1 MTSLRTSAWEATQLP
16 ADIAIPK
23 IRVSVDYHRSDIAG
37 AENYFTRVLSNADRS
52 PISSMVTCDHGS
64 LGLSRVP
71 PHSTNVC
78 STLPSITQLAAKA
91 WKKAVQEL
99 RAQTPRKYVF

>member
-78 STLPSITQLAAKA
+78 STLPSITQLAEGLEESRTRTA
-91 WKKAVQEL
+91 
-99 RAQTPRKYVF
+99 RADTAEIRF